1 MRYIKEVL
9 QKNRIWVLVYIAIG
23 IFNSFMT
30 NFKAGYFQKVVD
42 GLASKTVLLSGVLIY
57 GAILLVHYIMNY
69 VDEYPAKKLEHGI
82 FLDFKLLA
90 LQKISCIDYMEYQ
103 KVGTG
108 MLIQR
113 IENGADAGKKVVY
126 NFWLCL
132 IRELIPTILFSVYF
146 IFRIDRN
153 VTYIMIAGYIIVFIV
168 TNVLLKFLYQIK
180 EKILDSEE
188 ILNHYLVRGFMEML
202 IFRMERQFPN
212 EMKKTGDAKEQIVSA
227 KVRMNMIHEA
237 FFTIF
242 ALLVAVL
249 DVGILIFAWKTSNIS
264 VGSVVALLSL
274 IENAYTPIAVFNVL
288 YVQYKLDRTAFCRF
302 EELLLLKE
310 DKMLQKGKRM
320 EHVDGDIAVENLSF
334 WYGDRRILNN
344 LTLKIKQGE
353 KVAFVGESGSGKST
367 FAKALIGLLKYD
379 EGHIYLDG
387 EELGSICLNDLYEKV
402 SYLSQDAP
410 VFDGTIKENLVFD
423 SDVDETKLLDV
434 LKQVK
439 LEYLPRQL
447 ENGLKTKIGERGTC
461 LSGGEKQRLALG
473 RLWFDDPSVVILDEA
488 TSALDTLTEET
499 VMNNL
504 IRKLSDKTV
513 IAITHRFNLVAG
525 FDKIVVFNKGEIVG
539 IGSYEEL
546 MGKNRYFTELYRMSL
561 RT

>member
-1 MRYIKEVL
+1 
-9 QKNRIWVLVYIAIG
+9 
-23 IFNSFMT
+23 
-30 NFKAGYFQKVVD
+30 
-42 GLASKTVLLSGVLIY
+42 
-57 GAILLVHYIMNY
+57 
-69 VDEYPAKKLEHGI
+69 
-82 FLDFKLLA
+82 
-90 LQKISCIDYMEYQ
+90 
-103 KVGTG
+103 
-108 MLIQR
+108 MLH
-113 IENGADAGKKVVY
+113 N
-126 NFWLCL
+126 
-132 IRELIPTILFSVYF
+132 
-146 IFRIDRN
+146 
-153 VTYIMIAGYIIVFIV
+153 
-168 TNVLLKFLYQIK
+168 
-180 EKILDSEE
+180 
-188 ILNHYLVRGFMEML
+188 
-202 IFRMERQFPN
+202 
-212 EMKKTGDAKEQIVSA
+212 
-227 KVRMNMIHEA
+227 
-237 FFTIF
+237 
-242 ALLVAVL
+242 
-249 DVGILIFAWKTSNIS
+249 
-264 VGSVVALLSL
+264 
-274 IENAYTPIAVFNVL
+274 
-288 YVQYKLDRTAFCRF
+288 KLDRTAFCRF

-310 DKMLQKGKRM
+310 DKMLQKGKRI
-320 EHVDGDIAVENLSF
+320 EHVDGDIAVEELSF

-387 EELGSICLNDLYEKV
+387 EELGSICLNDLYGKV

-488 TSALDTLTEET
+488 TSALDTLTEEA

-539 IGSYEEL
+539 TGSYEEL
-546 MGKNRYFTELYRMSL
+546 IATKPYI
-561 RT
+561 

>member
-1 MRYIKEVL
+1 MIKDNGKSEVL

-69 VDEYPAKKLEHGI
+69 ADEYPAKKLEHGI

-108 MLIQR
+108 MLVQR

-146 IFRIDRN
+146 IFKIDRN

-180 EKILDSEE
+180 EKILDNEE

-212 EMKKTGDAKEQIVSA
+212 EMKKAGDAKEQIVSA

-367 FAKALIGLLKYD
+367 FAKTLIGLLKYD

-387 EELGSICLNDLYEKV
+387 EELRSICLNDLYEKV

-488 TSALDTLTEET
+488 TSALDTLTEEA

-513 IAITHRFNLVAG
+513 IAITHRFNFVAG

-539 IGSYEEL
+539 TGSYEEL
-546 MGKNRYFTELYRMSL
+546 IATKPYI
-561 RT
+561 